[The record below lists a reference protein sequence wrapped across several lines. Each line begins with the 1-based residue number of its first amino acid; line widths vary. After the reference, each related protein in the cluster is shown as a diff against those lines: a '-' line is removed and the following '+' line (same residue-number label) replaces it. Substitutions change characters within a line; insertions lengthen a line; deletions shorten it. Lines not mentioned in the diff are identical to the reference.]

1 LIFAIFFIFSIAAGK
16 TSPMVFNN
24 FTVAVYAGLPRCRA
38 RVGNLF
44 KKNKLLND
52 FQIREKVGNV
62 GRLLV
67 QNFESPGVEQ

>member
-1 LIFAIFFIFSIAAGK
+1 
-16 TSPMVFNN
+16 MVFNN
-24 FTVAVYAGLPRCRA
+24 FNVAGIRGFAKVPGTGWIL
-38 RVGNLF
+38 VQ
-44 KKNKLLND
+44 KNKLLND